1 MQASSLRESDGGY
14 IRESPFETLI
24 RSNRQTLGPARSFE
38 KSGAVLRRKPQQPR
52 FMLLV
57 ALSAD
62 VAAEPG
68 RIRVT
73 RRMLGA
79 GRIGPGPKGAGFLLI
94 QTPVTEDWVSAL
106 RS

>member
-1 MQASSLRESDGGY
+1 MNFKPSKQMQASSLRESDGGY
-14 IRESPFETLI
+14 IRERPFETLT
-24 RSNRQTLGPARSFE
+24 RSNRQTLGPPRSFE

-68 RIRVT
+68 RIT
-73 RRMLGA
+73 RKPEIGGTLVFMQKSLLG
-79 GRIGPGPKGAGFLLI
+79 GL
-94 QTPVTEDWVSAL
+94 TS
-106 RS
+106 

>member
-1 MQASSLRESDGGY
+1 MNFKPSKQMQASSLRESDGGY
-14 IRESPFETLI
+14 IRERTFETLT
-24 RSNRQTLGPARSFE
+24 RSSRQTLGPPRSFE

-68 RIRVT
+68 RITGDSYIGGLPFRVEGSP
-73 RRMLGA
+73 LSSIAANG
-79 GRIGPGPKGAGFLLI
+79 
-94 QTPVTEDWVSAL
+94 S
-106 RS
+106 